1 MKVARSLRCT
11 GGYSLIEMLMVVLF
25 IGILGAMATFQIG
38 NVREGMQ
45 GDGAMRLI
53 MGQLNGAREQAIAH
67 RRQVQV
73 EFLGGNRLRLTR
85 IEVPNGTTVLIDVP
99 FESSVQF
106 GQLPNTADTPDAFGN
121 GTAVTFV
128 PTAKFN
134 TDGALIDSSGSPI
147 NGTVFLMIPGAP
159 LSYRAVT
166 VLGSTGRVRGY
177 RWTGTQ
183 WMRV

>member
-1 MKVARSLRCT
+1 MSIARPVRSID
-11 GGYSLIEMLMVVLF
+11 GYSLIEMMMVVMFVGL
-25 IGILGAMATFQIG
+25 LAAMATFQIG
-38 NVREGMQ
+38 NARQGML
-45 GDGAMRLI
+45 GDGAMRLV

-73 EFLGGNRLRLTR
+73 EFLGVNRLRLTR

-99 FESSVQF
+99 FESGVQF
-106 GQLPNTADTPDAFGN
+106 GLLPNTADTPDAFGN
-121 GTAVTFV
+121 GTAINFV

-134 TDGALIDSSGSPI
+134 TDGALIDSSGSPV
-147 NGTVFLMIPGAP
+147 NGTVFLLIPGAP

-177 RWTGTQ
+177 RWTGAQ